1 MSDDCTHACCLV
13 QEAGSSERAQRGPAP
28 TRRALFAGH
37 LQAAGDWP
45 VTASRNLDAPEM
57 GSPRSSDGGDTSSSG
72 SSQVNWRGAAGKI
85 TQKRMQSMPA
95 CLLRLCSCAALRLLV
110 ASVSSSAA
118 SECARSW
125 LPAICSPTGVAEKTL
140 RGPCSREWCN
150 ITAKL
155 YS

>member
-28 TRRALFAGH
+28 TRRALFSGH

-95 CLLRLCSCAALRLLV
+95 CLLICVAALCCASLLPLCLLLLLL
-110 ASVSSSAA
+110 SVHAPGFQRSAHQQVLQK
-118 SECARSW
+118 R
-125 LPAICSPTGVAEKTL
+125 
-140 RGPCSREWCN
+140 R
-150 ITAKL
+150 
-155 YS
+155 